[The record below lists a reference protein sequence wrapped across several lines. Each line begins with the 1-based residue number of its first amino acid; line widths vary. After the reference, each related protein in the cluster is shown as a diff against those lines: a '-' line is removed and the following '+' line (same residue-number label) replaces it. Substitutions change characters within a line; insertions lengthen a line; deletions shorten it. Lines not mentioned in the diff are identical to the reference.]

1 MIAMPGPSSILRELH
16 RLHRHAEDL
25 RTQINRGPQT
35 IKAHQEKTAKLEEL
49 LHQAQG
55 SIKKL
60 KVSLHDKE
68 VSLKAQQQVV
78 AKHEKQLNEATSRK
92 EYDALRAEIENDKKA
107 CSKIEDEML
116 VVMEEIETRNLQ
128 IPEYEKGV
136 KKGKEDTARVI
147 DDIQTRRN
155 EFTDRL
161 NEALKSIHEVEVS
174 LPDDVKALYD
184 RLVAARGDSAMSSVQ
199 GRTCSSCYT
208 EITAQNQN
216 ELMQEKLVLCKN
228 CGRILYLLEG
238 G

>member
-1 MIAMPGPSSILRELH
+1 MPGPSSILRELH

-49 LHQAQG
+49 LHQAQD

-60 KVSLHDKE
+60 KVSLHEKE
-68 VSLKAQQQVV
+68 VSLKSQQQVV

-92 EYDALRAEIENDKKA
+92 EYDALRVEIESDKKA

-116 VVMEEIETRNLQ
+116 VVMEESETRNLQ
-128 IPEYEKGV
+128 MREYEKGE
-136 KKGKEDTARVI
+136 KKGKEDAARVI
-147 DDIQTRRN
+147 EEIQTRRN

-161 NEALKSIHEVEVS
+161 NETLKSIREAEVS
-174 LPDDVKALYD
+174 LPDDVKALYA
-184 RLVAARGDSAMSSVQ
+184 RLVAAKGDSAMSSVQ
-199 GRTCSSCYT
+199 GRTCSACYT

-216 ELMQEKLVLCKN
+216 DLMQEKLVLCKN

-238 G
+238 A

>member
-1 MIAMPGPSSILRELH
+1 MPGPATILRELH

-35 IKAHQEKTAKLEEL
+35 IKAHQEKTAKQEEL
-49 LHQAQG
+49 LHQAQD

-60 KVSLHDKE
+60 KVALHEKE
-68 VSLKAQQQVV
+68 VSLKAQEQVV

-92 EYDALRAEIENDKKA
+92 EYDTLRSEIETDKKA
-107 CSKIEDEML
+107 CAKIEDAML
-116 VVMEEIETRNLQ
+116 EVMEEIETRNLQ

-147 DDIQTRRN
+147 DDVQTRRN

-161 NEALKSIHEVEVS
+161 NETLKSIREIETS
-174 LPDDVKALYD
+174 LPDDVRATYD
-184 RLVAARGDSAMSSVQ
+184 RLVAVKGDGAMSSVQ
-199 GRTCSSCYT
+199 GRTCTACYT

-216 ELMQEKLVLCKN
+216 DLMQEKLVLCKN
-228 CGRILYLLEG
+228 CGRILYLSESS
-238 G
+238 

>member
-1 MIAMPGPSSILRELH
+1 MPGPSSILRELH

-49 LHQAQG
+49 LHQAQD

-60 KVSLHDKE
+60 KVSLHEKE
-68 VSLKAQQQVV
+68 VSLKSQQQVV

-92 EYDALRAEIENDKKA
+92 EYDALRVEIESDKKA

-161 NEALKSIHEVEVS
+161 NEALKSIREAEVS
-174 LPDDVKALYD
+174 LPDDVKALYA
-184 RLVAARGDSAMSSVQ
+184 RLVAAKGDSAMSSVQ
-199 GRTCSSCYT
+199 GRTCSACYT
-208 EITAQNQN
+208 EITAQSQN
-216 ELMQEKLVLCKN
+216 DLMQEKLVLCKN
-228 CGRILYLLEG
+228 CGRILYLTEG
-238 G
+238 T

>member
-1 MIAMPGPSSILRELH
+1 MPGPSSILRELH

-116 VVMEEIETRNLQ
+116 VVMEELETRNLQ

-238 G
+238 A

>member
-1 MIAMPGPSSILRELH
+1 MPGPSSILRELH

-116 VVMEEIETRNLQ
+116 VVMEELETRNLQ

>member
-1 MIAMPGPSSILRELH
+1 MPGPSSILRELH

-49 LHQAQG
+49 LHQAQD

-68 VSLKAQQQVV
+68 VSLKSQQQVV

-116 VVMEEIETRNLQ
+116 VVMEELETRNLQ

-161 NEALKSIHEVEVS
+161 NEALKSIHKVEVS

-238 G
+238 A

>member
-1 MIAMPGPSSILRELH
+1 MPGPATTLRELH

-49 LHQAQG
+49 LHQAQD

-60 KVSLHDKE
+60 KVALHEKE
-68 VSLKAQQQVV
+68 VSLKAQQQVA
-78 AKHEKQLNEATSRK
+78 AKHEKQLNEVSSRK
-92 EYDALRAEIENDKKA
+92 EYDALRSEIENDRKA
-107 CSKIEDEML
+107 CAKIEDAML
-116 VVMEEIETRNLQ
+116 EVMEEIETRNLQ

-147 DDIQTRRN
+147 DDVQTRRN

-161 NEALKSIHEVEVS
+161 NETLKSIREVETS
-174 LPDDVKALYD
+174 LPDDVRAMYE
-184 RLVAARGDSAMSSVQ
+184 RLVAVKGDSAMSSVQ
-199 GRTCSSCYT
+199 GRTCTACYT

-216 ELMQEKLVLCKN
+216 DLMQEKLVLCKN
-228 CGRILYLLEG
+228 CGRILYLSEG

>member
-1 MIAMPGPSSILRELH
+1 MPGPATTLRELH

-35 IKAHQEKTAKLEEL
+35 IKA
-49 LHQAQG
+49 
-55 SIKKL
+55 
-60 KVSLHDKE
+60 
-68 VSLKAQQQVV
+68 QQQVV
-78 AKHEKQLNEATSRK
+78 AKHEKQLNEVSSRK
-92 EYDALRAEIENDKKA
+92 EYDALHSEIESDKKA
-107 CSKIEDEML
+107 CAKIEDAML
-116 VVMEEIETRNLQ
+116 EVMEEIEKRNLQ

-161 NEALKSIHEVEVS
+161 NETLKSIHEVEVS
-174 LPDDVKALYD
+174 LPDDVRAMYD

-199 GRTCSSCYT
+199 GRTCTACYT

-216 ELMQEKLVLCKN
+216 DLMQEKLVLCKN
-228 CGRILYLLEG
+228 CGRILYLQESTLS
-238 G
+238 

>member
-1 MIAMPGPSSILRELH
+1 MPGPATTLRELH

-35 IKAHQEKTAKLEEL
+35 VKAHQEKTAKLEEL
-49 LHQAQG
+49 LHQAQD

-60 KVSLHDKE
+60 KVALHEKE

-78 AKHEKQLNEATSRK
+78 AKHEKQLNEVSSRK
-92 EYDALRAEIENDKKA
+92 EYDALRSEIESDKKA
-107 CSKIEDEML
+107 CTKIEDAML
-116 VVMEEIETRNLQ
+116 EVMEEIETRNLQ

-155 EFTDRL
+155 DFTDRL
-161 NEALKSIHEVEVS
+161 NETLKSIREVETS
-174 LPDDVKALYD
+174 LPDDVRAMYD
-184 RLVAARGDSAMSSVQ
+184 RLVAVKGDSAMSSVQ
-199 GRTCSSCYT
+199 GRTCTTCYT

-216 ELMQEKLVLCKN
+216 DLMQEKLVLCKN
-228 CGRILYLLEG
+228 CGRILYLPEG
-238 G
+238 T

>member
-1 MIAMPGPSSILRELH
+1 MPGPSSILRELH